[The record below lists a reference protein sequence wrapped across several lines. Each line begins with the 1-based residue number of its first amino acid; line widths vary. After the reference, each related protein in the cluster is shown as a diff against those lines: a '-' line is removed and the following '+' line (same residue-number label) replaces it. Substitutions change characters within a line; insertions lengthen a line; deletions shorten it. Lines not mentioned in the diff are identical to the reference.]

1 MYIVGD
7 YNIRDNIIATTPS
20 LRDTSPQGEA
30 FIWLPLRGAVAT
42 ATEGWYLL
50 SVMRA
55 TNDCPTIFSRN
66 RRNVE
71 APFPTTEK
79 ITPHKKGTMQ

>member
-1 MYIVGD
+1 MAPLKGSC
-7 YNIRDNIIATTPS
+7 RD
-20 LRDTSPQGEA
+20 RD
-30 FIWLPLRGAVAT
+30 
-42 ATEGWYLL
+42 EGWYLL